1 MIVKGKGQAFLKR
14 EWMLSAAQCLVL
26 EADDTV
32 PAGKGW
38 EVGVI
43 SQVGG
48 T

>member
-14 EWMLSAAQCLVL
+14 EWIPSAAQCWVL
-26 EADDTV
+26 EADDTA

-38 EVGVI
+38 EVGI